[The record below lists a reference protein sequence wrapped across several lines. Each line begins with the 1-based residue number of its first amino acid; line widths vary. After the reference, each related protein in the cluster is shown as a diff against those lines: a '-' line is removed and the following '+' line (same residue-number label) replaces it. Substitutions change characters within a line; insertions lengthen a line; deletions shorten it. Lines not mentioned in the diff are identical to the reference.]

1 MRMEG
6 KGLYLND
13 GDAGRLKPGQR
24 VIAEGL
30 VWCRIN
36 HRTPSRSRCALAAQP
51 PTDGG
56 VPLRPGEAFCWAPV
70 LPRVISAV
78 RPLVDLL
85 VLGAVLPRG
94 TKARAPRHA
103 CTVAIFFRPQP
114 SRRPRPSPALLVY
127 TSPQDDEGSS
137 APPLSCSRSS
147 PAWARSPEDERNHGG
162 RPVRMHPT
170 RATRVYEV
178 LPGHRQEGKR
188 RKGQRGCIPA
198 GRWEARTS
206 SRS

>member
-1 MRMEG
+1 VQLLTSSVLASLAPCLGSLATGTSASMAAAR
-6 KGLYLND
+6 
-13 GDAGRLKPGQR
+13 R
-24 VIAEGL
+24 
-30 VWCRIN
+30 
-36 HRTPSRSRCALAAQP
+36 RSTHWRPPAATEATTDLDVCSAQP

-56 VPLRPGEAFCWAPV
+56 VPRQGRCSCTLI
-70 LPRVISAV
+70 LPR
-78 RPLVDLL
+78 R
-85 VLGAVLPRG
+85 

-188 RKGQRGCIPA
+188 RKGHRGCIPA

>member
-56 VPLRPGEAFCWAPV
+56 VPLQPGEAFCWAPV

-103 CTVAIFFRPQP
+103 CTAANF
-114 SRRPRPSPALLVY
+114 SRRPRPSAAQLVLTGR
-127 TSPQDDEGSS
+127 TSA
-137 APPLSCSRSS
+137 APPLPCTGLRR
-147 PAWARSPEDERNHGG
+147 PLPRIGRHREERNQQAWSHPRA
-162 RPVRMHPT
+162 RPTSVRCSQAAI
-170 RATRVYEV
+170 RI
-178 LPGHRQEGKR
+178 GW
-188 RKGQRGCIPA
+188 PA
-198 GRWEARTS
+198 SRDWVAGWEEQPAAAAMLGN
-206 SRS
+206 